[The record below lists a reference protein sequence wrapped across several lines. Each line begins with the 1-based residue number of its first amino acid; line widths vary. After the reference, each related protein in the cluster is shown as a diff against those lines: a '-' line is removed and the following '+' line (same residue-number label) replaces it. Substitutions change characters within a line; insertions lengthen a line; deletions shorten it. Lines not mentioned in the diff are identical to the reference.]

1 MNDII
6 SSFRADVRGVLGDN
20 VEPLRHTEAQI
31 DRAVVDAFRR
41 MFSVRPESRYVN
53 GVLKTFDFPSADS
66 DLETFQVSFDPRWRM
81 GIVYFAAARRYESDV
96 VDAVN
101 RELAA
106 SYFKQADAV
115 FAS

>member
-1 MNDII
+1 
-6 SSFRADVRGVLGDN
+6 
-20 VEPLRHTEAQI
+20 
-31 DRAVVDAFRR
+31 
-41 MFSVRPESRYVN
+41 
-53 GVLKTFDFPSADS
+53 
-66 DLETFQVSFDPRWRM
+66 M

-96 VDAVN
+96 IDAVN

>member
-20 VEPLRHTEAQI
+20 VEPLRHTDAQI

-66 DLETFQVSFDPRWRM
+66 DLETFRVSFDPRWRM

-101 RELAA
+101 RELA
-106 SYFKQADAV
+106 SSFFKQADAV